1 MADGEQV
8 YDVEESPPTR
18 AAQPASTGGYEGR
31 SKARKVT
38 VEPVLFV
45 HNMCSQMMWLASQD
59 LQVDKACAVNVGL
72 SDRICADLSHH
83 SQDQSTVMDVVSSLL
98 MYRSIFETSIKA
110 VWLLMLG
117 SWSDRYS
124 RQLPLIISICGLGGE
139 ALVYLIISFMPSL
152 PVESVLLA
160 SVPYSLSGGT
170 HALLMIC
177 FAYLADTSKSGKRT
191 FRMGLLDAA
200 YYLGSPVGLALVDP
214 LMAAGGYRAVYIFVM
229 AFYAATIVYV
239 VVRFHGERRRVEN
252 AEHQVMRKCQQC
264 QESCD
269 VGHLYQ
275 AVQVTVQPRPHHVTA
290 YILLLILAMLLDALP
305 VWGEGNV
312 KYLFTQEAMG
322 WNHTQYSHWGT
333 FSSLLSVCVMVVV
346 VPLLS
351 LVAHVPDGWIGV
363 LGGVSRTAASIFYGC
378 VTSSSL
384 SWLMW
389 TGAVFGSGK
398 NMAPVAIRS
407 LLSKLSGSRQVGQVF
422 AVMAMAETLVVLGA
436 APLYKSVY
444 SATNDYRPAT
454 YNFLSVGFNLLLTF
468 ILLGVTLQLKKVWIF
483 LSISGEEPSSQNTA
497 KPPSAQSSHTQN
509 CEQQES

>member
-1 MADGEQV
+1 
-8 YDVEESPPTR
+8 
-18 AAQPASTGGYEGR
+18 
-31 SKARKVT
+31 
-38 VEPVLFV
+38 
-45 HNMCSQMMWLASQD
+45 MCSQMMWLASQD

-72 SDRICADLSHH
+72 SDRICSDLRHH

-124 RQLPLIISICGLGGE
+124 RQLPLIISICGLLGE

-177 FAYLADTSKSGKRT
+177 FAYLADTSKSVKRT

-239 VVRFHGERRRVEN
+239 VVRFHGERRKVDN
-252 AEHQVMRKCQQC
+252 TEHQVKRNCQQC

-275 AVQVTVQPRPHHVTA
+275 AVQVTVQPRAHHVTA

-351 LVAHVPDGWIGV
+351 LVAHVSDGWIGV
-363 LGGVSRTAASIFYGC
+363 LGGISRTVGSIFYGC

-389 TGAVFGSGK
+389 AGAVFGSGK

-407 LLSKLSGSRQVGQVF
+407 LLSKLSGSHQVGQVF

-436 APLYKSVY
+436 APLYKTVY

-454 YNFLSVGFNLLLTF
+454 YNFLSVGFNLLLTA
-468 ILLGVTLQLKKVWIF
+468 ILLGITLQLKKVWMF
-483 LSISGEEPSSQNTA
+483 LSVSGGELFSQNITKPPSSQ
-497 KPPSAQSSHTQN
+497 SSHRQN
-509 CEQQES
+509 CEVQTPESIS